1 MTRNICGGNVQLYR
15 PRQSMQLPQSCAQ
28 NDHLAIGL
36 TNILLFTLRH
46 GKKVLS
52 RAAQRV
58 ACFHDNT
65 LNAHICSAASDSAD
79 DGWSPWSEWTSCSV
93 TCGNGIQQRGRSCD
107 SLNNRC
113 EGSSVQTR
121 TCHIQECDKRC
132 KCLATWACGDLT
144 CPCHRQQLQSTEVEV
159 TGSRL

>member
-1 MTRNICGGNVQLYR
+1 MISDYQQLDQHLSTTLSAPVSRLMSAYQPLVCGGKVQLYR

-36 TNILLFTLRH
+36 TNILLFTLWN

-52 RAAQRV
+52 RPVQRI

-65 LNAHICSAASDSAD
+65 LNAPICSAASDSAD

-132 KCLATWACGDLT
+132 KCLAA
-144 CPCHRQQLQSTEVEV
+144 
-159 TGSRL
+159 